1 MPLVNRKVY
10 IRHMSYYYMPR
21 KLDENKVTKIK
32 DVLRKN
38 TQGLWVREIAR
49 KSGLDKSTVSIY
61 LSRYMKGEVEV
72 LSISGLVKIY
82 KLKM

>member
-10 IRHMSYYYMPR
+10 IRHMSYYDMSR
-21 KLDENKVTKIK
+21 KLDKNKVTKIK

-61 LSRYMKGEVEV
+61 LSRYIKGEVEV
-72 LSISGLVKIY
+72 FSISGLVKIY
-82 KLKM
+82 KLKR